1 MVKTKGWVLLCYCS
15 ALYKEGQS
23 HEAAKILRVVV
34 DHNPAYKH
42 LLEQCED
49 ENELVNDLVSS
60 RKDHF

>member
-1 MVKTKGWVLLCYCS
+1 MTNNYCS

-34 DHNPAYKH
+34 DHNPAYKP

-49 ENELVNDLVSS
+49 ENELVSDLANS